1 MHQRS
6 EVQQLS
12 DLFGFLKLLRQV
24 DPPHH
29 GRQLSDYAIDKQ
41 SLEEERKT
49 RFNIS
54 WEAN

>member
-1 MHQRS
+1 MEILTTIQ
-6 EVQQLS
+6 
-12 DLFGFLKLLRQV
+12 DFLNWSVGEK
-24 DPPHH
+24 HH